1 MATKSATTGNWQIE
15 VLEDGKV
22 EVTQDGVF
30 VKNVK
35 DSLREI
41 SEEVGFEYEKNWNTR
56 QFGKKLVNFL
66 LLGDD
71 VASDSDYEDDSLD
84 AVYERYNA
92 AIEEYKSVCKTDVLR
107 ITQKLTDNTWATGY
121 PVSVI
126 EYDDDNESEHEVTK
140 LQFKENGIY
149 ILEQWLDNEIVTTDP
164 DRPLFIGLGCFT
176 EYQQTMEELTS
187 IMERKI
193 ELYQEN
199 APSLESIKPDY
210 LELNKTFREKKDD
223 VCEDYDLDL
232 ESAVKVFTLDGSYV
246 YAKNVS
252 FCPAELLEGPAEFYV
267 NDAVNDDDEPV
278 EYYDMEDAKGDL
290 FAIENLDALE
300 EMMENIRE
308 YLK

>member
-1 MATKSATTGNWQIE
+1 M
-15 VLEDGKV
+15 
-22 EVTQDGVF
+22 TQDGVF

-41 SEEVGFEYEKNWNTR
+41 SEEVGFEYEENWNTR

-149 ILEQWLDNEIVTTDP
+149 ILEQWLDDEIVTTDP

-267 NDAVNDDDEPV
+267 NDAVKDDDEPV

-300 EMMENIRE
+300 EMMENIRK

>member
-1 MATKSATTGNWQIE
+1 M
-15 VLEDGKV
+15 
-22 EVTQDGVF
+22 TQDGVF

-41 SEEVGFEYEKNWNTR
+41 SEEVGFEYEENWNTR

-84 AVYERYNA
+84 AVYERYNE

-149 ILEQWLDNEIVTTDP
+149 ILEQWLDDEIVTTDP

-176 EYQQTMEELTS
+176 EYQQTMEEITA

-267 NDAVNDDDEPV
+267 NDAVKDDDEPV
-278 EYYDMEDAKGDL
+278 EYYDMEYAKGDL

>member
-1 MATKSATTGNWQIE
+1 MATKSATTGNWQID

-22 EVTQDGVF
+22 EVTQYGVF

-35 DSLREI
+35 DALRAI
-41 SEEVGFEYEKNWNTR
+41 SEEVGFAYEENWNTR
-56 QFGKKLVNFL
+56 QFGKKLVDFL
-66 LLGDD
+66 LSGNDGTSKNDD
-71 VASDSDYEDDSLD
+71 EEDSLD

-92 AIEEYKSVCKTDVLR
+92 TIEEYKNVCNTDILR
-107 ITQKLTDNTWATGY
+107 ITQRLTDDTWATGY

-140 LQFKENGIY
+140 LQFKEDGINV
-149 ILEQWLDNEIVTTDP
+149 LEQWLNDEIVITDP

-187 IMERKI
+187 IMEHKI

-210 LELNKTFREKKDD
+210 LELNKAFCEKKDD
-223 VCEDYDLDL
+223 ACEDYDLDL
-232 ESAVKVFTLDGSYV
+232 ESAVKVFTFDGSYV

-252 FCPAELLEGPAEFYV
+252 FCPAESLEGPAEFYV

-278 EYYDMEDAKGDL
+278 EYYDMEDATGDL
-290 FAIENLDALE
+290 FSVENLDALE

>member
-1 MATKSATTGNWQIE
+1 M
-15 VLEDGKV
+15 
-22 EVTQDGVF
+22 TQDGVF

-41 SEEVGFEYEKNWNTR
+41 SEEVGFEYEENWNTR

-149 ILEQWLDNEIVTTDP
+149 ILEQWLDDEIVTTDP

-176 EYQQTMEELTS
+176 EYQQTMEEITS

-267 NDAVNDDDEPV
+267 NDAVKDDDEPV
-278 EYYDMEDAKGDL
+278 EYYDMEYAKGDL

>member
-1 MATKSATTGNWQIE
+1 MATKSATTGNWQID

-22 EVTQDGVF
+22 EVTQYGVF

-35 DSLREI
+35 DALREI
-41 SEEVGFEYEKNWNTR
+41 SEEVGFAYEENWNTR
-56 QFGKKLVNFL
+56 QFGKKLVDFL
-66 LLGDD
+66 LSGNDGTSKNDD
-71 VASDSDYEDDSLD
+71 EEDSLD

-92 AIEEYKSVCKTDVLR
+92 TIEEYKNVCNTDILR
-107 ITQKLTDNTWATGY
+107 ITQRLTDDTWATGY

-140 LQFKENGIY
+140 LQFKEDGIDV
-149 ILEQWLDNEIVTTDP
+149 LEQWLNDEIVITDP

-187 IMERKI
+187 IMEHKI

-210 LELNKTFREKKDD
+210 LELNKAFCEKKDD
-223 VCEDYDLDL
+223 ACEDYDLDL
-232 ESAVKVFTLDGSYV
+232 ESAVKVFTLDGCYV

-252 FCPAELLEGPAEFYV
+252 FCPAESLEGPAEFYV

-290 FAIENLDALE
+290 FSVENLDALE
-300 EMMENIRE
+300 EMMENLRE

>member
-1 MATKSATTGNWQIE
+1 M
-15 VLEDGKV
+15 
-22 EVTQDGVF
+22 TQDGVF

-41 SEEVGFEYEKNWNTR
+41 SEEVGFEYEENWNTR

-149 ILEQWLDNEIVTTDP
+149 ILEQWLDDEIVTTDP

-193 ELYQEN
+193 EQYQEN

-267 NDAVNDDDEPV
+267 NDAVKDDDEPV

-290 FAIENLDALE
+290 FAIENLYALE
-300 EMMENIRE
+300 EMMENIRK

>member
-1 MATKSATTGNWQIE
+1 MAIKSATTGNWQID

-41 SEEVGFEYEKNWNTR
+41 SEEVGFEYEENWNTR

-71 VASDSDYEDDSLD
+71 VASDSDYEDDSLG

-149 ILEQWLDNEIVTTDP
+149 ILEQWLDDEIVTTDP

-267 NDAVNDDDEPV
+267 NDAVKDDDEPV
-278 EYYDMEDAKGDL
+278 EYYDMEYAKGDL

>member
-1 MATKSATTGNWQIE
+1 M
-15 VLEDGKV
+15 
-22 EVTQDGVF
+22 TQDGVF

-41 SEEVGFEYEKNWNTR
+41 SEEVGFEYEENWNTR

-84 AVYERYNA
+84 AVYERYNE

-149 ILEQWLDNEIVTTDP
+149 ILEQWLDDEIVTTDP

-176 EYQQTMEELTS
+176 EYQQTMEEITS

-267 NDAVNDDDEPV
+267 NDAVKDDDEPV
-278 EYYDMEDAKGDL
+278 EYYDMEYAKGDL

>member
-1 MATKSATTGNWQIE
+1 M
-15 VLEDGKV
+15 
-22 EVTQDGVF
+22 TQDGVF

-41 SEEVGFEYEKNWNTR
+41 SEEVGFEYEENWNTR

-149 ILEQWLDNEIVTTDP
+149 ILEQWLDDEIVTTDP

-199 APSLESIKPDY
+199 APSLESIKTDY

-278 EYYDMEDAKGDL
+278 EYYDTEDAKGDL

-300 EMMENIRE
+300 EMMENIRK

>member
-1 MATKSATTGNWQIE
+1 MAIKSATTGNWQID

-126 EYDDDNESEHEVTK
+126 EYDADNESEHEVTK

-149 ILEQWLDNEIVTTDP
+149 ILEQWLDDEIVTTDP

-176 EYQQTMEELTS
+176 EYQQTMEEFTS

>member
-1 MATKSATTGNWQIE
+1 MAIKSATTGNWQID

-41 SEEVGFEYEKNWNTR
+41 SEEVGFEYEENWNTR

-71 VASDSDYEDDSLD
+71 VASDSDYEDDSLG

-140 LQFKENGIY
+140 LQFKENAIY
-149 ILEQWLDNEIVTTDP
+149 ILEQWLDDEIVTTDP

-267 NDAVNDDDEPV
+267 NDAVKDDDEPV
-278 EYYDMEDAKGDL
+278 EYYDMEYAKGDL

>member
-1 MATKSATTGNWQIE
+1 M
-15 VLEDGKV
+15 
-22 EVTQDGVF
+22 TQDGVF

-41 SEEVGFEYEKNWNTR
+41 IEEVGFEYEENWNTR

-126 EYDDDNESEHEVTK
+126 EYDADNESEHEVTK

-149 ILEQWLDNEIVTTDP
+149 ILEQWLDDEIVTTDP

-210 LELNKTFREKKDD
+210 LELNKIFREKKDD

-278 EYYDMEDAKGDL
+278 EYYDTEDAKGDL

-300 EMMENIRE
+300 EMMENIRK

>member
-1 MATKSATTGNWQIE
+1 M
-15 VLEDGKV
+15 
-22 EVTQDGVF
+22 TQDGVF

-41 SEEVGFEYEKNWNTR
+41 SEEVGFEYEENWNTR

-149 ILEQWLDNEIVTTDP
+149 ILEQWLDDEIVTTDP

-223 VCEDYDLDL
+223 VYEAYDLDL

-290 FAIENLDALE
+290 FAIENLDTLE

>member
-1 MATKSATTGNWQIE
+1 MATKSATTGNWQID

-22 EVTQDGVF
+22 EVTQYGVF

-35 DSLREI
+35 DALREI
-41 SEEVGFEYEKNWNTR
+41 SEEVGFAYEENWNTR
-56 QFGKKLVNFL
+56 QFGKKLVDFL
-66 LLGDD
+66 LSGNDGTSKNDD
-71 VASDSDYEDDSLD
+71 EEDSLD

-92 AIEEYKSVCKTDVLR
+92 TIEEYKNVCNTDILR
-107 ITQKLTDNTWATGY
+107 ITQRLTDDTWATGY

-140 LQFKENGIY
+140 LQFKEDGIDV
-149 ILEQWLDNEIVTTDP
+149 LEQWLNDEIVITDP

-176 EYQQTMEELTS
+176 EYQHTMEELTS
-187 IMERKI
+187 IMEHKI

-210 LELNKTFREKKDD
+210 LELNKAFCEKKDD
-223 VCEDYDLDL
+223 ACEDYDLDL

-252 FCPAELLEGPAEFYV
+252 FCPAESLEGPAEFYV

-290 FAIENLDALE
+290 FSVENLDALE
-300 EMMENIRE
+300 EMMENIRD

>member
-1 MATKSATTGNWQIE
+1 MAIKSATTGNWQID

-126 EYDDDNESEHEVTK
+126 EYDADNESEHEVTK

-149 ILEQWLDNEIVTTDP
+149 ILEQWLDDEIVTTDP

-176 EYQQTMEELTS
+176 EYQQTMEEFTS

-290 FAIENLDALE
+290 FAI
-300 EMMENIRE
+300 
-308 YLK
+308 

>member
-1 MATKSATTGNWQIE
+1 M
-15 VLEDGKV
+15 
-22 EVTQDGVF
+22 TQDGVF

-41 SEEVGFEYEKNWNTR
+41 IEEVGFEYEENWNTR

-126 EYDDDNESEHEVTK
+126 EYDADNESEHEVTK

-149 ILEQWLDNEIVTTDP
+149 ILEQWLDDEIVTTDP

-199 APSLESIKPDY
+199 APSLETIKPDY
-210 LELNKTFREKKDD
+210 LELNKIFREKKDD

-278 EYYDMEDAKGDL
+278 EYYDTEDAKGDL

-300 EMMENIRE
+300 EMMENIRK

>member
-1 MATKSATTGNWQIE
+1 MATKSATTGNWQID

-22 EVTQDGVF
+22 EVTQYGVF

-35 DSLREI
+35 DALRAI
-41 SEEVGFEYEKNWNTR
+41 SEEVGFAYEENWNTR
-56 QFGKKLVNFL
+56 QFGKKLVDFL
-66 LLGDD
+66 LSGNDGTSKNDD
-71 VASDSDYEDDSLD
+71 EEDSLD

-92 AIEEYKSVCKTDVLR
+92 TIEEYKNVCNTDILR
-107 ITQKLTDNTWATGY
+107 ITQRLTDDTWATGY

-140 LQFKENGIY
+140 LQFKEDGINV
-149 ILEQWLDNEIVTTDP
+149 LEQWLNDEIVITDP

-187 IMERKI
+187 IMEHKI

-210 LELNKTFREKKDD
+210 LELNKAFCEKKDD
-223 VCEDYDLDL
+223 ACEDYDLDL
-232 ESAVKVFTLDGSYV
+232 ESAVKVFTFDGSYV

-252 FCPAELLEGPAEFYV
+252 FCPAESLEGPAEFYV

-290 FAIENLDALE
+290 FSVENLDALE

>member
-1 MATKSATTGNWQIE
+1 MSGN
-15 VLEDGKV
+15 DG
-22 EVTQDGVF
+22 TS
-30 VKNVK
+30 KN
-35 DSLREI
+35 DD
-41 SEEVGFEYEKNWNTR
+41 EE
-56 QFGKKLVNFL
+56 
-66 LLGDD
+66 
-71 VASDSDYEDDSLD
+71 DSLD

-92 AIEEYKSVCKTDVLR
+92 TIEEYKNVCNTDILR
-107 ITQKLTDNTWATGY
+107 ITQRLTDDTWATGY

-140 LQFKENGIY
+140 LQFKEDGINV
-149 ILEQWLDNEIVTTDP
+149 LEQWLNDEIVITDP

-187 IMERKI
+187 IMEHKI

-210 LELNKTFREKKDD
+210 LELNKAFCEKKDD
-223 VCEDYDLDL
+223 ACEDYDLYL
-232 ESAVKVFTLDGSYV
+232 ESAVKVFTFDGSYV

-252 FCPAELLEGPAEFYV
+252 FCPAESLEGPAEFYV

-278 EYYDMEDAKGDL
+278 EYYDIEDAKGAL
-290 FAIENLDALE
+290 FSVENLDALE

>member
-1 MATKSATTGNWQIE
+1 M
-15 VLEDGKV
+15 
-22 EVTQDGVF
+22 TQDGVF

-41 SEEVGFEYEKNWNTR
+41 SEEVGFEYEENWNTR

-149 ILEQWLDNEIVTTDP
+149 ILEQWLDDEIVTTDP

-199 APSLESIKPDY
+199 APSLETTSR
-210 LELNKTFREKKDD
+210 T
-223 VCEDYDLDL
+223 
-232 ESAVKVFTLDGSYV
+232 TLS
-246 YAKNVS
+246 
-252 FCPAELLEGPAEFYV
+252 
-267 NDAVNDDDEPV
+267 
-278 EYYDMEDAKGDL
+278 
-290 FAIENLDALE
+290 
-300 EMMENIRE
+300 
-308 YLK
+308 

>member
-1 MATKSATTGNWQIE
+1 M
-15 VLEDGKV
+15 
-22 EVTQDGVF
+22 TQDGVF

-41 SEEVGFEYEKNWNTR
+41 SEEVGFEYEENWNTR

-149 ILEQWLDNEIVTTDP
+149 ILEQWLDDEIVTTDP

-223 VCEDYDLDL
+223 VCEAYDLDL

>member
-1 MATKSATTGNWQIE
+1 M
-15 VLEDGKV
+15 
-22 EVTQDGVF
+22 TQDGVF

-41 SEEVGFEYEKNWNTR
+41 SEEVGFEYEENWNTR

-149 ILEQWLDNEIVTTDP
+149 ILEQWLDDEIVTTDP

-176 EYQQTMEELTS
+176 EYQQTMEEITS
-187 IMERKI
+187 IIERKI

-267 NDAVNDDDEPV
+267 NDAVKDDDEPV
-278 EYYDMEDAKGDL
+278 EYYDMEYAKGDL

>member
-1 MATKSATTGNWQIE
+1 MATKSATTRNWQID

-22 EVTQDGVF
+22 EVTQYGVF

-35 DSLREI
+35 DALRAI
-41 SEEVGFEYEKNWNTR
+41 SEEVGFAYEENWNTR
-56 QFGKKLVNFL
+56 QFGKKLVDFL
-66 LLGDD
+66 LSGNDGTSKNDD
-71 VASDSDYEDDSLD
+71 EEDSLD

-92 AIEEYKSVCKTDVLR
+92 TIEEYKNVCNTDILR
-107 ITQKLTDNTWATGY
+107 ITQRLTDDTWATGY

-140 LQFKENGIY
+140 LQFKEDGINV
-149 ILEQWLDNEIVTTDP
+149 LEQWLNDEIVITDP

-187 IMERKI
+187 IMEHKI

-210 LELNKTFREKKDD
+210 LELNKAFCEKKDD
-223 VCEDYDLDL
+223 ACEDYDLDL
-232 ESAVKVFTLDGSYV
+232 ESAVKVFTFDGSYV

-252 FCPAELLEGPAEFYV
+252 FCPAESLEGPAEFYV

-290 FAIENLDALE
+290 FSVENLDALE

>member
-1 MATKSATTGNWQIE
+1 M
-15 VLEDGKV
+15 
-22 EVTQDGVF
+22 TQDGVF

-41 SEEVGFEYEKNWNTR
+41 SEEVGFEYEENWNTR
-56 QFGKKLVNFL
+56 KFGKKLVNFL

-140 LQFKENGIY
+140 LQFKENAIY
-149 ILEQWLDNEIVTTDP
+149 ILEQWLDDEIVTTDP

-223 VCEDYDLDL
+223 VCEDYDL
-232 ESAVKVFTLDGSYV
+232 
-246 YAKNVS
+246 
-252 FCPAELLEGPAEFYV
+252 
-267 NDAVNDDDEPV
+267 
-278 EYYDMEDAKGDL
+278 
-290 FAIENLDALE
+290 
-300 EMMENIRE
+300 
-308 YLK
+308 